1 MKKQKCL
8 SCNQINEI
16 DKIKIFYYTFEWF
29 NCSRCDDV
37 WVKSRYGEWLES
49 NSYQEYFK
57 TLTVCKGGIKMNERQ
72 VSMTV
77 DMMEIRDLSNQ
88 LFAMTV
94 DSTRG
99 NRELIS
105 RMQNLV
111 NKIMEADNK
120 QK

>member
-1 MKKQKCL
+1 
-8 SCNQINEI
+8 
-16 DKIKIFYYTFEWF
+16 
-29 NCSRCDDV
+29 
-37 WVKSRYGEWLES
+37 
-49 NSYQEYFK
+49 
-57 TLTVCKGGIKMNERQ
+57 MNERQ

-105 RMQNLV
+105 KMQNLV